1 MRRHHRD
8 RTTAFFDRA
17 KDIFRYLLDMEK
29 HWGGK
34 SCDGVTAVYVTGCC
48 SACLVDAR
56 EVPLVTGSRG
66 PWAGNRYL

>member
-1 MRRHHRD
+1 M
-8 RTTAFFDRA
+8 
-17 KDIFRYLLDMEK
+17 FRYLLDMEK
-29 HWGGK
+29 YWGGK